1 MQFSIQREALL
12 KPLQQVVGVVE
23 RRQTLPVLANLLVRV
38 ADGKVSFTGT
48 DLEVEM
54 IATTEA
60 EKLADGEITI
70 PARKLFDIV
79 RALPDGARIELKLNG
94 DRIALNAGRSRFT
107 LATLPATEFP
117 TIDEIELV
125 ERVSLPEEVLRDLME
140 HTSFAMAN
148 QDVRYYLNGMLLD
161 LQEHTLRCVATD
173 GHRLALKETQLE
185 SSVSTRRQII
195 IPRKG
200 VNELVG
206 LFETGDGQVELEF
219 GRNHL
224 RVRRGDVVFTSK
236 LIDGRFPDYEAVIP
250 LGADKKAVLDR
261 EVLRGALQRAAI
273 LSNEKYRGVKLEL
286 SPGKL
291 RIVAHN
297 PEQEEAVEELEADT
311 VVSDL
316 AVGFNVGYLLDALSA
331 LRGDKA
337 RLNLRDAQS
346 SCLVQ
351 EDESDQARHVIIQ
364 LMSTGSGLAWSAGA
378 VERRSGVLISGCRTD
393 AP

>member
-23 RRQTLPVLANLLVRV
+23 RRQTLPVLANLLVKV
-38 ADGKVSFTGT
+38 ADGKLSLTGT

-54 IATTEA
+54 MATAQA
-60 EKLADGEITI
+60 EKLVDGEITI

-79 RALPDGARIELKLNG
+79 RALPDGARIELKLSG
-94 DRIALNAGRSRFT
+94 DRVALSAGRSRFT
-107 LATLPATEFP
+107 LTTLPASEFP
-117 TIDEIELV
+117 TVDEIELV
-125 ERVSLPEEVLRDLME
+125 EKVCLPEEVLRDLME
-140 HTSFAMAN
+140 RTSFAMAN

-173 GHRLALKETQLE
+173 GHRLAMKETQLPNA
-185 SSVSTRRQII
+185 VTARRQII

-206 LFETGDGQVELEF
+206 LLESGEGQVELEF

-250 LGADKKAVLDR
+250 LGADKTATLDR
-261 EVLRGALQRAAI
+261 DVLRGALQRAAI
-273 LSNEKYRGVKLEL
+273 LSNEKYRGVRLEL

-297 PEQEEAVEELEADT
+297 PEQEEAVEEVEADT
-311 VVSDL
+311 HVSDL
-316 AVGFNVGYLLDALSA
+316 AVGFNVGYLLEALAA

-337 RLNLRDAQS
+337 RLSLRDAQS

-351 EDESDQARHVIIQ
+351 ENDNEHSRHVIMP
-364 LMSTGSGLAWSAGA
+364 LRL
-378 VERRSGVLISGCRTD
+378 
-393 AP
+393 

>member
-23 RRQTLPVLANLLVRV
+23 RRQTLPVLANLLVKV
-38 ADGKVSFTGT
+38 ADGRVSLTGT

-54 IATTEA
+54 MATAQA
-60 EKLADGEITI
+60 EKLVDGEITI

-79 RALPDGARIELKLNG
+79 RALPDGARIELKLNA
-94 DRIALNAGRSRFT
+94 DRVALSAGRSRFT
-107 LATLPATEFP
+107 LTTLPASEFP
-117 TIDEIELV
+117 TVDEIELV
-125 ERVSLPEEVLRDLME
+125 EKVSLPEEVLRDLME
-140 HTSFAMAN
+140 RTSFAMAN

-161 LQEHTLRCVATD
+161 LHEHTLRCVATD
-173 GHRLALKETQLE
+173 GHRLAMKETQLPNA
-185 SSVSTRRQII
+185 VATRRQII

-206 LFETGDGQVELEF
+206 LLESGEGQVELEF

-250 LGADKKAVLDR
+250 LGADKTATLDR
-261 EVLRGALQRAAI
+261 DVLRGALQRAAI
-273 LSNEKYRGVKLEL
+273 LSNEKYRGVRLEL

-297 PEQEEAVEELEADT
+297 PEQEEAVEEVEADT
-311 VVSDL
+311 HVSDL
-316 AVGFNVGYLLDALSA
+316 AVGFNVGYLLDALAA

-337 RLNLRDAQS
+337 RLSLRDAQS

-351 EDESDQARHVIIQ
+351 ENDNEYSRHVIMP
-364 LMSTGSGLAWSAGA
+364 LRL
-378 VERRSGVLISGCRTD
+378 
-393 AP
+393 

>member
-12 KPLQQVVGVVE
+12 KPLQRVVGVVE

-38 ADGKVSFTGT
+38 ADSTLSLTGT

-54 IATTEA
+54 VATAAVEKA
-60 EKLADGEITI
+60 EDGEITI
-70 PARKLFDIV
+70 PARKFVDIV
-79 RALPDGARIELKLNG
+79 KALPDGAGISLKLNG
-94 DRIALNAGRSRFT
+94 DRIALSAARSRFT
-107 LATLPATEFP
+107 LTTLPASEFP
-117 TIDEIELV
+117 TIDDIDLV
-125 ERVSLPEEVLRDLME
+125 ERVALPEEVLRDLME
-140 HTSFAMAN
+140 RTAFAMAN

-200 VNELVG
+200 VAELVG
-206 LFETGDGQVELEF
+206 LFEPGDGMVELEF
-219 GRNHL
+219 GKNHL
-224 RVRRGDVVFTSK
+224 RVRRGDAVFTSK

-250 LGADKKAVLDR
+250 LGADKRATLDR

-297 PEQEEAVEELEADT
+297 PEQEEAVEEVEADT
-311 VVSDL
+311 SVSDL
-316 AVGFNVGYLLDALSA
+316 AVGFNVGYLLDALAA
-331 LRGDKA
+331 LHGDKA
-337 RLNLRDAQS
+337 RLSLRDAQS

-351 EDESDQARHVIIQ
+351 EDDNEQSRHVIMP
-364 LMSTGSGLAWSAGA
+364 LRL
-378 VERRSGVLISGCRTD
+378 
-393 AP
+393 

>member
-12 KPLQQVVGVVE
+12 KPLQQVIGVVE
-23 RRQTLPVLANLLVRV
+23 RRQTLPVLANLLVKV
-38 ADGKVSFTGT
+38 GDGKVSLTGT

-54 IATTEA
+54 IASTSA

-79 RALPDGARIELKLNG
+79 RALPDGAQIDLKLNG
-94 DRIALNAGRSRFT
+94 DRVALNAGRSRFT
-107 LATLPATEFP
+107 LTTLAASEFP
-117 TIDEIELV
+117 TVDEIELV
-125 ERVSLPEEVLRDLME
+125 ETVSLPEQVLRDLME

-173 GHRLALKETQLE
+173 GHRLAMKETQLQ
-185 SSVSTRRQII
+185 SSVTTRRQII

-200 VNELVG
+200 VNELIG
-206 LFETGDGQVELEF
+206 LLESGDGVVELEF

-224 RVRRGDVVFTSK
+224 RVHRGGVVFTSK

-250 LGADKKAVLDR
+250 LGADKTATLDR

-297 PEQEEAVEELEADT
+297 PEQEEAVEEVEAET
-311 VVSDL
+311 HVSDL
-316 AVGFNVGYLLDALSA
+316 AVGFNVGYLLDALAA
-331 LRGDKA
+331 LDGEKA
-337 RLNLRDAQS
+337 RLSLRDAQS

-351 EDESDQARHVIIQ
+351 EEASEQARHVIMP
-364 LMSTGSGLAWSAGA
+364 LRL
-378 VERRSGVLISGCRTD
+378 
-393 AP
+393 

>member
-23 RRQTLPVLANLLVRV
+23 RRQTLPVLANLLVKV
-38 ADGKVSFTGT
+38 AGGKLSFAGT

-54 IATTEA
+54 VAATEA
-60 EKLADGEITI
+60 EKLVAGETTI

-79 RALPDGARIELKLNG
+79 RALPDGAKIELKQNG
-94 DRIALNAGRSRFT
+94 DRVALNAGRSRFT

-140 HTSFAMAN
+140 RTAFAMAN

-161 LQEHTLRCVATD
+161 LQEHALRCVATD
-173 GHRLALKETQLE
+173 GHRLALKETRLD
-185 SSVSTRRQII
+185 SKVSTRRQII

-206 LFETGDGQVELEF
+206 LLESGDGSVELEF

-224 RVRRGDVVFTSK
+224 RVRRGEVVFTSK

-250 LGADKKAVLDR
+250 LGADKTATLDR

-273 LSNEKYRGVKLEL
+273 LSNEKYRGVKLEF
-286 SPGKL
+286 SPSKL

-297 PEQEEAVEELEADT
+297 PEQEEAVEEVEAET

-316 AVGFNVGYLLDALSA
+316 TVGFNVGYLLDALAA
-331 LRGDKA
+331 LRGEKA
-337 RLNLRDAQS
+337 RLSLRDAQS

-351 EDESDQARHVIIQ
+351 EDDSEQSRHVIMP
-364 LMSTGSGLAWSAGA
+364 LRL
-378 VERRSGVLISGCRTD
+378 
-393 AP
+393 

>member
-1 MQFSIQREALL
+1 MQFSIQREVLL

-23 RRQTLPVLANLLVRV
+23 RRQTLPVLANLLVKV
-38 ADGKVSFTGT
+38 AGNKLSFTGT

-54 IATTEA
+54 VATA
-60 EKLADGEITI
+60 AADDLVDGEITI

-79 RALPDGARIELKLNG
+79 RALPDGAKITLKLNG
-94 DRIALNAGRSRFT
+94 DRVALNAGRSRFT

-125 ERVSLPEEVLRDLME
+125 EKVALPEQALRDLME
-140 HTSFAMAN
+140 RTAFAMAN

-173 GHRLALKETQLE
+173 GHRLALKETKLE
-185 SSVSTRRQII
+185 SKVTTRRQII

-200 VNELVG
+200 VNELIG
-206 LFETGDGQVELEF
+206 LFENGDGEVQLEF

-250 LGADKKAVLDR
+250 LGADKQATLDR

-311 VVSDL
+311 GVSDL
-316 AVGFNVGYLLDALSA
+316 AVGFNVGYLLDALAA

-351 EDESDQARHVIIQ
+351 EADNDQSRHVIMP
-364 LMSTGSGLAWSAGA
+364 LRL
-378 VERRSGVLISGCRTD
+378 
-393 AP
+393 